1 MFFVLS
7 KVFSAFFSP
16 LTWILLS
23 FTMAFIRKERQKK
36 KRWMIAAFAML
47 IFFTNPFMRQVAF
60 KIWEVPV
67 AKPGKTEKHDMA
79 IVLGGA
85 MRYYNSDI
93 SRPVYGPAVER
104 LIQSVIL
111 YRNGKVN
118 KIFLS
123 GGSGLLFMKQFKES
137 EILSKEIQDLC
148 VDEKDIW
155 MENESR
161 NTYENAVYTSKTLR
175 EKNYKGNLL
184 LITSAHHMR
193 RSLACFE
200 KAGLKVTPFA
210 VDSYAGKIIW
220 RPERMLIPD
229 AENLWT
235 WDMLIHEWI
244 GCIAYKLK
252 GYI

>member
-1 MFFVLS
+1 MFFILS
-7 KVFSAFFSP
+7 KVLSALFSP
-16 LTWILLS
+16 LTWIL
-23 FTMAFIRKERQKK
+23 TAFLFAILKTDIQKK
-36 KRWMIAAFAML
+36 RRWIMAGFVML
-47 IFFTNPFMRQVAF
+47 IFFTNPLIRQAAF
-60 KIWEVPV
+60 KIWEMPV
-67 AKPGKTEKHDMA
+67 AKPAELEKHDMA

-104 LIQSVIL
+104 LIQAVIL
-111 YRNGKVN
+111 YRKGKVN

-123 GGSGLLFMKQFKES
+123 GGSGLLFMQQFKES
-137 EILSKEIQDLC
+137 EILNRELQDLC
-148 VDEKDIW
+148 VDEKDIL

-161 NTYENAVYTSKTLR
+161 NTYENAVYTAEAMHEL
-175 EKNYKGNLL
+175 NYDGKII

-200 KAGLKVTPFA
+200 KAGLKVTPFP

-220 RPERMLIPD
+220 RPERILIPD

-235 WDMLIHEWI
+235 WGMLIHEWI

>member
-1 MFFVLS
+1 MFFALS
-7 KVFSAFFSP
+7 KILSALFSP
-16 LTWILLS
+16 LTWILFS
-23 FTMAFIRKERQKK
+23 FLMVFIRKDMQRK
-36 KRWMIAAFAML
+36 KRWMFAGFAML
-47 IFFTNPFMRQVAF
+47 IFFTNPLIRQVAF
-60 KIWEVPV
+60 KIWEMPV
-67 AKPGKTEKHDMA
+67 AKPSQIEKHDMA

-111 YRNGKVN
+111 YRKGKVN

-161 NTYENAVYTSKTLR
+161 NTYENAVYTAKTLR
-175 EKNYKGNLL
+175 EKDYKGSLL

-220 RPERMLIPD
+220 RPERILIPD

>member
-1 MFFVLS
+1 
-7 KVFSAFFSP
+7 
-16 LTWILLS
+16 
-23 FTMAFIRKERQKK
+23 
-36 KRWMIAAFAML
+36 
-47 IFFTNPFMRQVAF
+47 
-60 KIWEVPV
+60 
-67 AKPGKTEKHDMA
+67 MA